1 MNIRPVGDHIV
12 IKLVESREVTASG
25 IILPD
30 TAKEKPEQGEVL
42 VVGPGKFEHGQRVV
56 MEVKAGDTVMF
67 KKYAPDEFTI
77 DGERVF
83 VIESH
88 DVIGIIEKK

>member
-25 IILPD
+25 IIIPD

-42 VVGPGKFEHGQRVV
+42 AVGPGKFEHGQRVV
-56 MEVKAGDTVMF
+56 MEVKTGDTVMF

-88 DVIGIIEKK
+88 DVIGIIEQK